1 MKPKGVGMSTTAM
14 KFVFFVGL
22 AILTVPILY
31 SDLCSQEPANNSLWA
46 KIDQLSSEV
55 ESKCV
60 AWRRDIHQHP
70 ELGNREFRTPK
81 LVAEHL
87 QSLGL
92 EVKTGVAH
100 TGVVGILRGTKDTPT
115 VALRADMD
123 ALPLT
128 EAVDIPFA
136 SKVKTTYE
144 GKEVGVM
151 HACGHDA
158 HTAILMAVAEVLSR
172 VKNQLTGTV
181 KFIFQPAEEGP
192 PRGESGGAS
201 LMVREGVLESPRP
214 DAIFGL
220 HVQPVP
226 VGTIWVRS
234 GGFMASSDSLRIT
247 IRGSSSHGARP
258 WEGVDPIVVASQVVL
273 GLQTVVSRQ
282 TDLTATPAVVTI
294 GSIQGGVRGNIIA
307 DKVEM
312 VGTIRVFDSKIRQGI
327 HERIRRTA
335 AMIAESGGA
344 KADVSIQSGAPVVFN
359 DPALT
364 QKAFPTLERVA
375 GKGNLLT
382 ALQRTG
388 AEDFAYYQQKVPGLF
403 FNIGITP
410 QGKKGAPG
418 HSPHFFMDEKGLIVG
433 IRAMANLAVDYL
445 AGK

>member
-1 MKPKGVGMSTTAM
+1 MLFSAKRL
-14 KFVFFVGL
+14 VFFSGL
-22 AILTVPILY
+22 AILAMPLLP
-31 SDLCSQEPANNSLWA
+31 SDSFSQEPKINPLWA
-46 KIDQLSSEV
+46 KIDQLSSEI
-55 ESKCV
+55 EAKTI
-60 AWRRDIHQHP
+60 AWRRDIHEHP
-70 ELGNREFRTPK
+70 ELGNREFRTSK

-87 QSLGL
+87 KSLGL

-100 TGVVGILRGTKDTPT
+100 TGVVGILRGTKDTPV

-136 SKVKTTYE
+136 SKVKTIYE
-144 GKEVGVM
+144 GKEVEVM

-158 HTAILMAVAEVLSR
+158 HTSILMAVAEVLSK
-172 VKNQLTGTV
+172 VKDQLPGTV

-192 PRGESGGAS
+192 PRGELGGAF

-220 HVQPVP
+220 HVQPFP
-226 VGTIWVRS
+226 VGTIWYRS

-247 IRGSSSHGARP
+247 IKGSSSHGARP

-307 DKVEM
+307 DRVEM
-312 VGTIRVFDSKIRQGI
+312 VGTIRAFDPQIRQEI
-327 HERIRRTA
+327 HERVRKTA
-335 AMIAESGGA
+335 TMIAESGGA
-344 KADVSIQSGAPVVFN
+344 KAEVSIQPGAPVVFN

-364 QKAFPTLERVA
+364 QKASPTLERVA
-375 GKGNLLT
+375 GKGNLFT

-403 FNIGITP
+403 FNVGITP
-410 QGKKGAPG
+410 QGQKGAPG
-418 HSPHFFMDEKGLIVG
+418 HSPNFFVDEKGLIVG